1 MTGVRYEFRVT
12 GRLSERARHA
22 FLGMEVHAVPP
33 ETIIYG
39 KIADE
44 EQLGELL
51 ALCRSLG
58 LELVSF
64 QRLPD

>member
-1 MTGVRYEFRVT
+1 MT
-12 GRLSERARHA
+12 GRLSELARNV
-22 FLGMEVHAVPP
+22 FPGMEIHAVPP

-39 KIADE
+39 NIADE
-44 EQLGELL
+44 EQLSELL
-51 ALCRSLG
+51 ALCRTLG

>member
-1 MTGVRYEFRVT
+1 MAGVRYEFRIT
-12 GRLSERARHA
+12 GHLSERARNA
-22 FLGMEVHAVPP
+22 FFGMEIHPAPP

-39 KIADE
+39 PIADE
-44 EQLGELL
+44 EQLSELL

-58 LELVSF
+58 LDLVSF